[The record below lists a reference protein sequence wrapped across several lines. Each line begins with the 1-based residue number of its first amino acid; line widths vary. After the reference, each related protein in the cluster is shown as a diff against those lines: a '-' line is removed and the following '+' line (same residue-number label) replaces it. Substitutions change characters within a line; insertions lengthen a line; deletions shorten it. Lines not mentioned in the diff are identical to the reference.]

1 MELRQLKYFLKLAET
16 LNFSLAAKELFITQ
30 STLSQQILNLEREF
44 DQQLFVRNSHE
55 VLLTEAGQLLL
66 PHAHASINA
75 AESCV
80 TLLQELKHLLTG
92 KLNIGVTFSF
102 SSIMAETMG
111 AFLKQYPRLK
121 LNVCYAS
128 MAELMERLQHHEL
141 DLVLAFKPTQPD
153 EHVESQVLF
162 RTRLAA
168 VMGECHPMAHRKLI
182 SLKELEPYSLAL
194 PAVGLQARHA
204 FEKVING
211 CDLSLKIKAE
221 INNVNLLFKLIRQ
234 STYITILAQ
243 SAVVGENGLKAIP
256 IDSPLGYMEGCIHT
270 LHNGYTKHAAREFIR
285 MLSTPATLW
294 KDITLPNE

>member
-1 MELRQLKYFLKLAET
+1 
-16 LNFSLAAKELFITQ
+16 
-30 STLSQQILNLEREF
+30 
-44 DQQLFVRNSHE
+44 
-55 VLLTEAGQLLL
+55 
-66 PHAHASINA
+66 
-75 AESCV
+75 
-80 TLLQELKHLLTG
+80 
-92 KLNIGVTFSF
+92 
-102 SSIMAETMG
+102 
-111 AFLKQYPRLK
+111 
-121 LNVCYAS
+121 
-128 MAELMERLQHHEL
+128 MERLQHHEL

-256 IDSPLGYMEGCIHT
+256 TESPLGYMEGCIHT
-270 LHNGYTKHAAREFIR
+270 LHNSYTKHAAREFIR